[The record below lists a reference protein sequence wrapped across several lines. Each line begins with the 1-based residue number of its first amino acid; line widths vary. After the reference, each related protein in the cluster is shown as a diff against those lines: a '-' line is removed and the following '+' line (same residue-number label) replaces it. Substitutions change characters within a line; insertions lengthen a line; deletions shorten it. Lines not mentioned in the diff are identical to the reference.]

1 MRASR
6 LLSLLMLLQLRG
18 SVTAA
23 ALAAELEVSE
33 RTIYRD
39 IDALSEAGVPVY
51 GDRGPGG
58 GFQLLDGYR
67 TRLTGLDSAE
77 AEAMFI
83 GGVPGLALALGVGD
97 AAGRAWNKLMLALPA
112 HARQN
117 AGRMGGRFHLDDADW
132 YHLADQTPFLPDVT
146 RAIMDGARAR
156 MRYESWSGHRDWVI
170 DPLGLVLKAGN
181 WYFAG
186 RSGTRVMVFKVASI
200 RQFAGTEEQFEWP
213 ADFDLPRFWADHLAA
228 FEARLRPLTAD
239 LRLSTIGRERLA
251 KLGRFAADAVA
262 GAGPVDAQGWADVRL
277 PIESL
282 DQAALLLLGLGPEVQ
297 VRAPDGL
304 RVKTHALALELAAR
318 MQGSA

>member
-18 SVTAA
+18 SVTAS

-132 YHLADQTPFLPDVT
+132 YHLAEETPFLPDVT
-146 RAIMDGARAR
+146 RAIMDGTRAR
-156 MRYESWSGHRDWVI
+156 MRYESWSGVRDWVI

-186 RSGTRVMVFKVASI
+186 RSDARVLVFKVASI
-200 RQFAGTEEQFEWP
+200 RQFAATDEQFDWP
-213 ADFDLPRFWADHLAA
+213 ADFDLAGFWADHLTA

-239 LRLSTIGRERLA
+239 LRLSALGRDRLA
-251 KLGRFAADAVA
+251 RRGRFAADAVTR
-262 GAGPVDAQGWADVRL
+262 AGPADAQGWADVVL

-297 VRAPDGL
+297 VTAPDEL
-304 RVKTHALALELAAR
+304 RARTCALALELAAR
-318 MQGSA
+318 MQGTA